1 MSKDE
6 KKLKIFTEAFKLF
19 KKNGTESTS
28 IQEIVDKAGVAKGT
42 FYLYFKD
49 KYDLQEQLITKK
61 SNELFSNALEK
72 LQKEKINKFDD
83 QIIFIIDYILDYLI
97 KNKALLKFIS
107 KNLSFGLYNDRI
119 PEIIDEGKFGVK
131 ELFMKGIEENNIKFF
146 EIVSSL
152 VEKKNKRAMFYMGI
166 ALMNGDGIDLDLKK
180 GLKLLEKVADM
191 GYSLAD
197 YQLCIYY
204 ANHYAISKVQ
214 KYKNKIKL
222 NGSKKAK
229 YMLAMS
235 YYNVMNYADALTFML
250 SSAKAGYKPAYQ
262 RLALVYKNGLGT
274 KKSQKDSEL
283 WEVKAKE
290 SGCYFTNIE
299 KDED

>member
-1 MSKDE
+1 MNYTLNEEKEIIISCDNIEEFIKLYYDDE
-6 KKLKIFTEAFKLF
+6 YEFLELKFEDENKY
-19 KKNGTESTS
+19 
-28 IQEIVDKAGVAKGT
+28 QE
-42 FYLYFKD
+42 LYDFVKD
-49 KYDLQEQLITKK
+49 KPEY
-61 SNELFSNALEK
+61 ELLLSEFYAYG
-72 LQKEKINKFDD
+72 KI
-83 QIIFIIDYILDYLI
+83 
-97 KNKALLKFIS
+97 
-107 KNLSFGLYNDRI
+107 
-119 PEIIDEGKFGVK
+119 V
-131 ELFMKGIEENNIKFF
+131 EENNIKFF

-262 RLALVYKNGLGT
+262 RLALMYKNGLGT
-274 KKSQKDSEL
+274 KKSQKDSEA
-283 WEVKAKE
+283 WEAKAKE